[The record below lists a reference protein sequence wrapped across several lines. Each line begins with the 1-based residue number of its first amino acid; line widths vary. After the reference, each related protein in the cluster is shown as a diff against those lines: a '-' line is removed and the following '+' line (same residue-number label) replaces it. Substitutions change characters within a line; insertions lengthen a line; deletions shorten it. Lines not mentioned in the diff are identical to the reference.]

1 MPYSHSDYLAEVSA
15 LYTYEL
21 TKKNL
26 AAFQRV
32 ECEPR
37 EHIAE
42 RANVAAR
49 FQDALLIVF
58 NTASPIRGLV
68 KADGVRYRQ
77 MLHDT
82 HHVAVS
88 IQGTTFYAA
97 FTPDLVLESI
107 TGHDHVRVWPPYP
120 TNMESEHV

>member
-1 MPYSHSDYLAEVSA
+1 MRTPRAHRRASKRCSQIPGRA
-15 LYTYEL
+15 LNCIQY
-21 TKKNL
+21 
-26 AAFQRV
+26 
-32 ECEPR
+32 C
-37 EHIAE
+37 IA
-42 RANVAAR
+42 
-49 FQDALLIVF
+49 
-58 NTASPIRGLV
+58 IRGLV